1 MLDNSE
7 DKPAVTVGM
16 NDTGITGVEPDDG
29 CRVLP
34 RPEPCCIVQAVS
46 VSIAVLGSL
55 LEDTE
60 YAKVTDPVNA

>member
-1 MLDNSE
+1 MYDGRRVDICDGRMLDNSE

-34 RPEPCCIVQAVS
+34 RPE
-46 VSIAVLGSL
+46 L
-55 LEDTE
+55 
-60 YAKVTDPVNA
+60 